1 MRRPPLHA
9 ASARQASTPV
19 ARRSA
24 RARRAA
30 VRNRVLSITLAPIGS
45 LAIILALVSGCDK
58 ARELLEAGQPA
69 VPPQVS
75 PEEALNLDADPV
87 VLFQVFGERSAPRMI
102 PIAAIRNGTLESIRL
117 DGNGWQRFDQR
128 FLRGGKQYALYHA
141 GRNRGEV
148 VVGQGMWEHDE
159 SLYSLPGCHTLTPI
173 ASVALRAEV
182 RGGFTV
188 ELLASNGVLGAQRS
202 VGTVNHAE
210 AVAIAKRVAGEVG
223 IGAGLSRP
231 LLDSLDFHARA
242 INTGGSAPTI
252 IASFIDPHAEH
263 ARSSAVRTPHLF
275 LIADPDR
282 YGSYRATYTHAMY
295 GALAHTEYRR
305 FFDHLDLTGNGVDE
319 IIVEGWQFGGDTF
332 LAVLALS
339 DGIWQEIFRT
349 RSNWCLDE
357 RPNG

>member
-1 MRRPPLHA
+1 M
-9 ASARQASTPV
+9 
-19 ARRSA
+19 
-24 RARRAA
+24 
-30 VRNRVLSITLAPIGS
+30 LSIALAPIGG
-45 LAIILALVSGCDK
+45 LALILALVSGCDK

-75 PEEALNLDADPV
+75 AEEALDLDADPV

-117 DGNGWQRFDQR
+117 DGDGWHRFDQR
-128 FLRGGKQYALYHA
+128 FMRGGKQYALYHA
-141 GRNRGEV
+141 GASRGEV
-148 VVGQGMWEHDE
+148 VVGRGMWEQDE
-159 SLYSLPGCHTLTPI
+159 SLYSLPGCRTLTPI
-173 ASVALRAEV
+173 ASVALQAEI

-188 ELLASNGVLGAQRS
+188 ELLASNGALGAQRS

-210 AVAIAKRVAGEVG
+210 VAAVAKRVAGEAG
-223 IGAGLSRP
+223 IGSGLSRP

-252 IASFIDPHAEH
+252 IASFIDPLAAF

-275 LIADPDR
+275 LIADADR
-282 YGSYRATYTHAMY
+282 HGSYHATYTHATY
-295 GALAHTEYRR
+295 GPLAATEYRR

-319 IIVEGWQFGGDTF
+319 IILEGWQFGGDTF
-332 LAVLALS
+332 LAVLALR
-339 DGIWQEIFRT
+339 DGFWQEIFRT

-357 RPNG
+357 RPRG